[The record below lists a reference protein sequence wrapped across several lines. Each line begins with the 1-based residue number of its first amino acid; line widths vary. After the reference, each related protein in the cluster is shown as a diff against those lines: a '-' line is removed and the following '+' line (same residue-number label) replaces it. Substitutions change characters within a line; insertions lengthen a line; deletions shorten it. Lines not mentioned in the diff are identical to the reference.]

1 MATFSIH
8 TQERVSNIETLNQ
21 IIEMSVN
28 KIEAI
33 DNALEE
39 LVRGGLKG
47 AAVETMATTY
57 KKNRDNISDL
67 LKLFAKYSVELQ
79 TQQERAEKL
88 DSQANENAKG
98 TPIQ

>member
-8 TQERVSNIETLNQ
+8 TQERTSNIELLNE
-21 IIEMSVN
+21 IITKSVQ

-33 DNALEE
+33 DGALEE

-47 AAVETMATTY
+47 SAVATMATTY

-79 TQQERAEKL
+79 TQQERTETL
-88 DSQANENAKG
+88 DNQANENAQG